1 MNQTKSIS
9 WSRRAPLAGRRRR
22 RHVDGRAGGCA
33 NRSASSGV
41 YSYDQAQR
49 EQIVR
54 TGTVTGV
61 RPIVIQNDKS
71 SGAGMLAGGALG
83 GVAGN
88 AVGGGTGRT
97 IATVGG
103 AILGALAGNAIENS
117 VGKSSG
123 YEITVR
129 LDNGE
134 TRVVAQ
140 EADVPISVGQR
151 VQVISGQAPRA
162 SPRCKSSS
170 PEKSPRK
177 RFSLARAAQE
187 SRWNT
192 AASCWAAG
200 AGFLAQ
206 SVVPPQRGARD
217 YPRNAVLFVFS
228 AISAG
233 SFMAIQRLKCHVRH
247 ADKGRNDVVTACIG
261 ATGKPVGIVS

>member
-1 MNQTKSIS
+1 MIRPS
-9 WSRRAPLAGRRRR
+9 
-22 RHVDGRAGGCA
+22 
-33 NRSASSGV
+33 
-41 YSYDQAQR
+41 

-162 SPRCKSSS
+162 SPDVNRRRQ
-170 PEKSPRK
+170 RK
-177 RFSLARAAQE
+177 ARASVFHWRGRAGKPLE
-187 SRWNT
+187 HRGVVLRRWR
-192 AASCWAAG
+192 
-200 AGFLAQ
+200 FLAQ
-206 SVVPPQRGARD
+206 SVVPPQRGA
-217 YPRNAVLFVFS
+217 P
-228 AISAG
+228 
-233 SFMAIQRLKCHVRH
+233 
-247 ADKGRNDVVTACIG
+247 
-261 ATGKPVGIVS
+261 

>member
-1 MNQTKSIS
+1 MVG
-9 WSRRAPLAGRRRR
+9 ALA
-22 RHVDGRAGGCA
+22 VVSGCA
-33 NRSASSGV
+33 NHSASSGV

-61 RPIVIQNDKS
+61 RPITIQEDKS
-71 SGAGMLAGGALG
+71 SGAGLIAGGALG

-88 AVGGGTGRT
+88 AVGGGTGRA

-103 AILGALAGNAIENS
+103 ALLGALAGNMVENR

-151 VQVISGQAPRA
+151 VQVISG
-162 SPRCKSSS
+162 
-170 PEKSPRK
+170 
-177 RFSLARAAQE
+177 
-187 SRWNT
+187 
-192 AASCWAAG
+192 AG
-200 AGFLAQ
+200 
-206 SVVPPQRGARD
+206 PTR
-217 YPRNAVLFVFS
+217 
-228 AISAG
+228 
-233 SFMAIQRLKCHVRH
+233 
-247 ADKGRNDVVTACIG
+247 VT
-261 ATGKPVGIVS
+261 PM

>member
-9 WSRRAPLAGRRRR
+9 LVSPRAGRWLA
-22 RHVDGRAGGCA
+22 VAAVVTSMAVLGGCA

-103 AILGALAGNAIENS
+103 AIWARWRAMPSRTRLASRPAT
-117 VGKSSG
+117 KS
-123 YEITVR
+123 
-129 LDNGE
+129 
-134 TRVVAQ
+134 
-140 EADVPISVGQR
+140 
-151 VQVISGQAPRA
+151 
-162 SPRCKSSS
+162 RCAWTTAKPVSW
-170 PEKSPRK
+170 PRK
-177 RFSLARAAQE
+177 PMCPSASANA
-187 SRWNT
+187 SR
-192 AASCWAAG
+192 
-200 AGFLAQ
+200 
-206 SVVPPQRGARD
+206 
-217 YPRNAVLFVFS
+217 
-228 AISAG
+228 
-233 SFMAIQRLKCHVRH
+233 
-247 ADKGRNDVVTACIG
+247 
-261 ATGKPVGIVS
+261 

>member
-1 MNQTKSIS
+1 M
-9 WSRRAPLAGRRRR
+9 AVL
-22 RHVDGRAGGCA
+22 GGCA

-170 PEKSPRK
+170 PEK
-177 RFSLARAAQE
+177 ARA
-187 SRWNT
+187 SGFFHWRGPRRK
-192 AASCWAAG
+192 AAGTPRRRAGAAG

-206 SVVPPQRGARD
+206 SSFRRNAAHRD
-217 YPRNAVLFVFS
+217 YPRNAVLFVF
-228 AISAG
+228 
-233 SFMAIQRLKCHVRH
+233 FR
-247 ADKGRNDVVTACIG
+247 DFGRKFHGDSTVEV
-261 ATGKPVGIVS
+261 P

>member
-1 MNQTKSIS
+1 MNQSKTFSLVTP
-9 WSRRAPLAGRRRR
+9 RAGRWLAIAA
-22 RHVDGRAGGCA
+22 VVTSMAVLGGCA

-71 SGAGMLAGGALG
+71 SGVGMVAGGALG

-88 AVGGGTGRT
+88 AIGGGTGRT

-103 AILGALAGNAIENS
+103 VILGALAGNAVENRAQ
-117 VGKSSG
+117 KNSG
-123 YEITVR
+123 LEITVR

-151 VQVISGQAPRA
+151 VQVISG
-162 SPRCKSSS
+162 
-170 PEKSPRK
+170 
-177 RFSLARAAQE
+177 
-187 SRWNT
+187 
-192 AASCWAAG
+192 AG
-200 AGFLAQ
+200 
-206 SVVPPQRGARD
+206 PTR
-217 YPRNAVLFVFS
+217 
-228 AISAG
+228 
-233 SFMAIQRLKCHVRH
+233 
-247 ADKGRNDVVTACIG
+247 VT
-261 ATGKPVGIVS
+261 PM

>member
-9 WSRRAPLAGRRRR
+9 WSRRAPAAGWPSPPSSRRWPCW
-22 RHVDGRAGGCA
+22 VAA
-33 NRSASSGV
+33 PTAASSGV

-177 RFSLARAAQE
+177 RVFSLARAAQE

-192 AASCWAAG
+192 AASCWRRWR
-200 AGFLAQ
+200 GFLAQ
-206 SVVPPQRGARD
+206 FVVPPQRGA
-217 YPRNAVLFVFS
+217 P
-228 AISAG
+228 
-233 SFMAIQRLKCHVRH
+233 
-247 ADKGRNDVVTACIG
+247 
-261 ATGKPVGIVS
+261 

>member
-1 MNQTKSIS
+1 MNQTKTFSLVTP
-9 WSRRAPLAGRRRR
+9 RAGRWLA
-22 RHVDGRAGGCA
+22 VAAVVTSMAVLGGCA

-71 SGAGMLAGGALG
+71 SGVGMVAGGALG

-103 AILGALAGNAIENS
+103 VILGALAGNAIENQT
-117 VGKSSG
+117 GKNSG

-151 VQVISGQAPRA
+151 VQVISG
-162 SPRCKSSS
+162 
-170 PEKSPRK
+170 
-177 RFSLARAAQE
+177 
-187 SRWNT
+187 
-192 AASCWAAG
+192 AG
-200 AGFLAQ
+200 
-206 SVVPPQRGARD
+206 PTR
-217 YPRNAVLFVFS
+217 
-228 AISAG
+228 
-233 SFMAIQRLKCHVRH
+233 
-247 ADKGRNDVVTACIG
+247 VT
-261 ATGKPVGIVS
+261 PM

>member
-1 MNQTKSIS
+1 MIKFVGDARSRSPNEPNQIHFPG
-9 WSRRAPLAGRRRR
+9 RRARRWLA
-22 RHVDGRAGGCA
+22 VAAVVTSMAVLGGCA

-151 VQVISGQAPRA
+151 VQVISRPHARHPDVNRRRQRKPAQALFIGAGRA
-162 SPRCKSSS
+162 GKPLEHRGVV
-170 PEKSPRK
+170 
-177 RFSLARAAQE
+177 LG
-187 SRWNT
+187 
-192 AASCWAAG
+192 AAG

-206 SVVPPQRGARD
+206 SVVPPQRGA
-217 YPRNAVLFVFS
+217 P
-228 AISAG
+228 
-233 SFMAIQRLKCHVRH
+233 
-247 ADKGRNDVVTACIG
+247 
-261 ATGKPVGIVS
+261 